1 MEGEEVRRWV
11 RVRWQDRRLLRA
23 GILCQLWIG
32 LGLCLM
38 AVAARAEDVPRIVSV
53 EPGRSGELVVCR
65 LVSVGLPGER
75 ISLSMRSGLVSSIEL
90 YLDLMDEGK
99 KVVAGNRVS
108 YRLAFDLWEE
118 VYSLE
123 EGGREHRFSDL
134 DGLVQFLADLP
145 RLPVAPLSTLTAD
158 GRFRVRAGLLI
169 YGIPASIDPGDGRG
183 RSPGGAGRPW
193 RRPGDDHQ
201 PGTTDTLLLQ
211 GRVGP
216 AVAPER
222 TAFGLVP
229 SGGSERCNGLGH
241 A

>member
-1 MEGEEVRRWV
+1 
-11 RVRWQDRRLLRA
+11 
-23 GILCQLWIG
+23 
-32 LGLCLM
+32 M

-123 EGGREHRFSDL
+123 EGGREHRFPDV

-158 GRFRVRAGLLI
+158 GRFRVRAGLLMHPI
-169 YGIPASIDPGDGRG
+169 APSERERVEKVIGGDNRGGTLGDGQEMTISLGQLIRFFYKDG
-183 RSPGGAGRPW
+183 LGRPSPQSELLSGW
-193 RRPGDDHQ
+193 FRLEDLSDA
-201 PGTTDTLLLQ
+201 TD
-211 GRVGP
+211 
-216 AVAPER
+216 
-222 TAFGLVP
+222 
-229 SGGSERCNGLGH
+229 
-241 A
+241 

>member
-23 GILCQLWIG
+23 GILCRLWIG
-32 LGLCLM
+32 LGLCLL
-38 AVAARAEDVPRIVSV
+38 AVAARGEDVPRIVSV

-123 EGGREHRFSDL
+123 EGGREHRFPDVE
-134 DGLVQFLADLP
+134 GLVQFLADLP
-145 RLPVAPLSTLTAD
+145 RLPVASLSTLTAD
-158 GRFRVRAGLLI
+158 GRFRVRAGLLMHPI
-169 YGIPASIDPGDGRG
+169 APSERARVEKVIGGDNRGGGLGDGQEMTISLGQLIRFFYKDG
-183 RSPGGAGRPW
+183 SGRPSSQSELLSGW
-193 RRPGDDHQ
+193 FRLEDLSDA
-201 PGTTDTLLLQ
+201 TD
-211 GRVGP
+211 
-216 AVAPER
+216 
-222 TAFGLVP
+222 
-229 SGGSERCNGLGH
+229 
-241 A
+241 